1 MDSINFMDLDKNE
14 VCPFLNDE
22 DNNPF
27 FTKGKEEIEYEN
39 EDNRSTGST
48 EIMNEI
54 ERSFL
59 PKNKDKEENTILIH
73 KSREKCDDVDNISK
87 QFTSKIVTKSINFIA
102 THPVDKRK
110 DYIIKKFKVKCGK
123 YFISKLN
130 KLCKKLNKLSTKFH
144 FYYPNS
150 KRFTSVP
157 NYDKNKKWL
166 NYTIEE
172 ILTKYDKENGGSNSK
187 TLQKLSQKDERN
199 PTIQEIKRILS
210 LKYEEII
217 REYSNS
223 EQFDKDVKS
232 FNDEDDRNSF
242 FELGQGYPANFISIM
257 KNIKGNVKKN
267 YNINSYLLH

>member
-1 MDSINFMDLDKNE
+1 MRCKVKISYSD
-14 VCPFLNDE
+14 
-22 DNNPF
+22 
-27 FTKGKEEIEYEN
+27 KGKI
-39 EDNRSTGST
+39 
-48 EIMNEI
+48 
-54 ERSFL
+54 
-59 PKNKDKEENTILIH
+59 
-73 KSREKCDDVDNISK
+73 
-87 QFTSKIVTKSINFIA
+87 
-102 THPVDKRK
+102 
-110 DYIIKKFKVKCGK
+110 
-123 YFISKLN
+123 ISKLYSN
-130 KLCKKLNKLSTKFH
+130 GAMVTLEWGN
-144 FYYPNS
+144 
-150 KRFTSVP
+150 
-157 NYDKNKKWL
+157 
-166 NYTIEE
+166 TIEE

-267 YNINSYLLH
+267 YNGTQFVTSDVLYYINI

>member
-1 MDSINFMDLDKNE
+1 
-14 VCPFLNDE
+14 
-22 DNNPF
+22 
-27 FTKGKEEIEYEN
+27 
-39 EDNRSTGST
+39 
-48 EIMNEI
+48 MN
-54 ERSFL
+54 
-59 PKNKDKEENTILIH
+59 
-73 KSREKCDDVDNISK
+73 
-87 QFTSKIVTKSINFIA
+87 
-102 THPVDKRK
+102 
-110 DYIIKKFKVKCGK
+110 
-123 YFISKLN
+123 
-130 KLCKKLNKLSTKFH
+130 

-166 NYTIEE
+166 NYTIEK
-172 ILTKYDKENGGSNSK
+172 ILTKYDKENGWSNSK
-187 TLQKLSQKDERN
+187 TLQQLSQKDERD

-257 KNIKGNVKKN
+257 KNIKGNVKKK
-267 YNINSYLLH
+267 L

>member
-1 MDSINFMDLDKNE
+1 MDSINFMDLDKIE
-14 VCPFLNDE
+14 FYPFLNDE

-27 FTKGKEEIEYEN
+27 FVKGKEEIEYED
-39 EDNRSTGST
+39 EDNRSTRDT
-48 EIMNEI
+48 EIMNELYRI
-54 ERSFL
+54 L
-59 PKNKDKEENTILIH
+59 PKNKDKEENTILIQ
-73 KSREKCDDVDNISK
+73 KNKERCDDSSTIDNISK
-87 QFTSKIVTKSINFIA
+87 QFTSKTVTKSINFIA
-102 THPVDKRK
+102 THPIDKRK

-130 KLCKKLNKLSTKFH
+130 KLNTKLH
-144 FYYPNS
+144 FYCPNS

-166 NYTIEE
+166 NYTIEK

-187 TLQKLSQKDERN
+187 TLQKLSQKDERD

-242 FELGQGYPANFISIM
+242 FELGQGYPSNFISIM
-257 KNIKGNVKKN
+257 KNIKGNVKKK